1 MGLFSPGNVIVL
13 LIVLIILAVYRQLD
27 RNNRS
32 LDKVKRYAERVVG
45 DLDDL
50 VQEKATAIRD
60 MGIELE
66 VHQKA
71 ARTVLDRIKELEDGL
86 SKRAEQIERIGTRIG
101 DYDTA
106 LDELLKMTERAEENL
121 ARVQSESE
129 YIDSVGNR
137 LKISQEKLKALEIRI
152 PEITADFAKRNDES
166 LQGAVDNAVRYAD
179 ARSRELADTLEALG
193 RQAGSLD
200 ERFDDLE
207 AANRRI
213 GEETEKGLR
222 ELQADIIETGRGQ
235 LDKMEA
241 SVAAYEESFARIEA
255 DYQGRIRK
263 VAEDASSLQDTTFR
277 SLKERIENQ
286 SSGIRLE
293 LTGAIETYQKE
304 CTAQIRE
311 ANNQLR
317 VRADELSKHIE
328 TASSK
333 LSERLG
339 EVNEKA
345 EALEGEEARLDQKI
359 DDNKKQLSESL
370 DRQIRG
376 LEHSVLETVEARIKQ
391 YEEAVGYRLAK
402 LDSVGSDID
411 ELETSLRESINQV
424 STRMRQEFETF
435 SRELAEQRAEDGR
448 RAQEEMSALH
458 RGMEEVEGG
467 LDKLKQQAYENVSE
481 KLQLLEDAFFTDL
494 REREA
499 GLGTQLTDWQ
509 TVFEKRLDESR
520 NAQWELL
527 RESEAR
533 SADDFKRSLSELQE
547 RFYGGIEK
555 IDTQLDD
562 FRSGLSAKM
571 GETESTVERFKETAE
586 ERLESIESEAEKA
599 LSTEIGKLSS
609 SVREEIETHRRHVEK
624 DLADFQQRFESSK
637 QQLAQDLEGSRSEMS
652 IWHAETLKRMNE
664 TGDRIAELESAL
676 KSRTKEALDEFKE
689 RFEEMRTSVE
699 ARNQELGVEADTRM
713 RDFRSFAADLREQ
726 VANTQQKLFGKI
738 DDEAKLLAVNLAEID
753 KRQKAFV
760 EQTKVFDRADALKLA
775 LQESIQELKTDLSK
789 VDAQREEIREIEV
802 QMGRIRKLSGEVN
815 ERVERFL
822 GEKRR
827 VDSLEDDFK
836 KLMSMSQAVEIKLDQ
851 ITSSDDE
858 LQAVQARL
866 RSLEELDKSIDERM
880 TRLEKKRNIID
891 VTTEGVDKNFDM
903 LGKLENRLLGIETD
917 IKELPGR
924 VEELSG
930 RVREL
935 WTGRKDVDTA
945 VKQLRTLE
953 ATLDDIEGRMADL
966 NSAREWLARTETRLE
981 EVGRDAQD
989 KVKLLASLVKGEGK
1003 KTADGKTAPS
1013 LSARDTVIKLAHQG
1027 WKVEE
1032 IARATKVSRGEVEL
1046 ILELATK
1053 R

>member
-1 MGLFSPGNVIVL
+1 
-13 LIVLIILAVYRQLD
+13 
-27 RNNRS
+27 
-32 LDKVKRYAERVVG
+32 
-45 DLDDL
+45 
-50 VQEKATAIRD
+50 
-60 MGIELE
+60 
-66 VHQKA
+66 
-71 ARTVLDRIKELEDGL
+71 
-86 SKRAEQIERIGTRIG
+86 
-101 DYDTA
+101 
-106 LDELLKMTERAEENL
+106 
-121 ARVQSESE
+121 
-129 YIDSVGNR
+129 
-137 LKISQEKLKALEIRI
+137 
-152 PEITADFAKRNDES
+152 
-166 LQGAVDNAVRYAD
+166 
-179 ARSRELADTLEALG
+179 
-193 RQAGSLD
+193 
-200 ERFDDLE
+200 
-207 AANRRI
+207 
-213 GEETEKGLR
+213 
-222 ELQADIIETGRGQ
+222 
-235 LDKMEA
+235 
-241 SVAAYEESFARIEA
+241 
-255 DYQGRIRK
+255 
-263 VAEDASSLQDTTFR
+263 
-277 SLKERIENQ
+277 
-286 SSGIRLE
+286 
-293 LTGAIETYQKE
+293 
-304 CTAQIRE
+304 
-311 ANNQLR
+311 
-317 VRADELSKHIE
+317 
-328 TASSK
+328 
-333 LSERLG
+333 
-339 EVNEKA
+339 
-345 EALEGEEARLDQKI
+345 
-359 DDNKKQLSESL
+359 
-370 DRQIRG
+370 
-376 LEHSVLETVEARIKQ
+376 
-391 YEEAVGYRLAK
+391 
-402 LDSVGSDID
+402 
-411 ELETSLRESINQV
+411 
-424 STRMRQEFETF
+424 
-435 SRELAEQRAEDGR
+435 
-448 RAQEEMSALH
+448 
-458 RGMEEVEGG
+458 
-467 LDKLKQQAYENVSE
+467 
-481 KLQLLEDAFFTDL
+481 
-494 REREA
+494 
-499 GLGTQLTDWQ
+499 
-509 TVFEKRLDESR
+509 
-520 NAQWELL
+520 
-527 RESEAR
+527 
-533 SADDFKRSLSELQE
+533 
-547 RFYGGIEK
+547 
-555 IDTQLDD
+555 
-562 FRSGLSAKM
+562 
-571 GETESTVERFKETAE
+571 
-586 ERLESIESEAEKA
+586 
-599 LSTEIGKLSS
+599 
-609 SVREEIETHRRHVEK
+609 
-624 DLADFQQRFESSK
+624 
-637 QQLAQDLEGSRSEMS
+637 MS